1 MGIESVN
8 ILIQRAQV
16 MRGRNIGQAIALLDD
31 ALSIAQ
37 KENYKS
43 GTALII
49 RDKAAC
55 AFIQKNYKRAL
66 TGYTEAL
73 QFFKDLEDIEGQL
86 SCLTEISSIYFKLGE
101 VPSALTNILQT
112 LKLNTDRGDSEG
124 IAHGYNEIGKL
135 HIYLQEYLN
144 AIDYFKKALKI
155 FEGMK
160 NKPEMVNSYF
170 LLGNAYNW
178 MDDFDKAL
186 YYLLRAENSLEQIED
201 SDIRAKTHG
210 SLAILHTKLKE
221 FDKAL
226 SYFNKALEIAN
237 EGASNTVKAQLKK
250 SLGNLYIDLTQYDKA
265 IEVLLQAL
273 KIAQSSPLEAQL
285 VKIHQFLSLAYEKI
299 GDTENALYHFKKYFE
314 LDKEFMNEE
323 IALKTKALHI
333 RYDLEELKKQK
344 EIAELSDKLKE
355 QFLANVSHE
364 IRTPMNGVLGMA
376 HLLGKT
382 SPTREQQEYIDA
394 IKISANNLMVIINDI
409 LDFSKINAGKIEFS
423 ETEFNI
429 RDLIKGIVQILQV
442 KADEKKIQIGCTLDY
457 HIKDNLVG
465 DPIRLNQ
472 ILVNLMANAVKFTEK
487 GKVTLDIKV
496 LEVKDNVCKM
506 RFRVTDSGIGIPDNK
521 LQSIFESFEQA
532 ENNKRRYEG
541 TGLGLTIVKQLVELQ
556 GGCITVKSRV
566 NEGSEFTVDMHFK
579 LGINRPKDIPAV
591 EPVNIEPVDVSYVRV
606 LVVEDNKVNQLLVK
620 NMLKK
625 FGFENFDTAENG
637 KTALAKIRENDYD
650 IILMDI
656 QMPVMDGYEITK
668 EIRTRMR
675 PEIRQVPI
683 IALTADASDKEKI
696 KARESGMNDYVVKP
710 YTPEELY
717 GTMLKFIPEKT
728 TVSKSVQRGDGS
740 AVLQKNTPG
749 MDLEFLDKFT
759 GGDQELTIQLIEIF
773 LRQLPDA
780 VEKLNVLIP
789 KKDWK
794 ETHAV
799 AHKLKSSIAI
809 FEFHELKKLITNIEE
824 YARDGE
830 RLEDI
835 PHLYAEFKEG
845 SRVAVRDLEAELK
858 KLQELVGK
866 MH

>member
-1 MGIESVN
+1 MGIESVD

-16 MRGRNIGQAIALLDD
+16 LRGRNIGQATALLDD

-37 KENYKS
+37 QINYKK
-43 GTALII
+43 GIALII

-66 TGYTEAL
+66 TGYSEAH
-73 QFFKDLEDIEGQL
+73 QFFKDLDDKDGQL

-101 VPSALTNILQT
+101 VTAALTYILET
-112 LKLNTDRGDSEG
+112 LKINTDRGDSEG
-124 IAHGYNEIGKL
+124 IALGYNEIGKL
-135 HIYLQEYLN
+135 HVYLQEYSN

-155 FEGMK
+155 FEGIK
-160 NKPEMVNSYF
+160 NKKEMVNSFF

-186 YYLLRAENSLEQIED
+186 YYLLRAVNSLEHMDDAD
-201 SDIRAKTHG
+201 SRAKTYG

-221 FDKAL
+221 YDKAL
-226 SYFNKALEIAN
+226 SYFNKAFELA
-237 EGASNTVKAQLKK
+237 GDGGSNTVKAQLKK
-250 SLGNLYIDLTQYDKA
+250 SLGNLYIELTQYDKA
-265 IEVLLQAL
+265 IEVLTRAL
-273 KIAQSSPLEAQL
+273 KFAQASPLEAQL
-285 VKIHQFLSLAYEKI
+285 VKIHQFLSIAYEKI
-299 GDTENALYHFKKYFE
+299 GDMENALIHFKKYFE
-314 LDKEFMNEE
+314 LDKEITSEE
-323 IALKTKALHI
+323 VSLKTKALHI

-423 ETEFNI
+423 ETEFNL
-429 RDLIKGIVQILQV
+429 RDLVKGIVQILQV
-442 KADEKKIQIGCTLDY
+442 RADEKKIQIGCTLDY
-457 HIKDNLVG
+457 HIKDNLIG

-472 ILVNLMANAVKFTEK
+472 ILVNLMGNAVKFTEK
-487 GKVTLDIKV
+487 GKVTLDIKIM
-496 LEVKDNVCKM
+496 EEKDSICKV

-556 GGCITVKSRV
+556 GGSISVKSRV
-566 NEGSEFTVDMHFK
+566 NEGSEFTVDMFFK
-579 LGINRPKDIPAV
+579 LGVNKTVAHPV
-591 EPVNIEPVDVSYVRV
+591 EVTEQSNSKDVSHVRV
-606 LVVEDNKVNQLLVK
+606 LIVEDNKVNQLLVK

-625 FGFENFDTAENG
+625 FGFENFEAAENG
-637 KTALAKIRENDYD
+637 KVALSKLREQEFD

-656 QMPVMDGYEITK
+656 QMPEMDGYEITR

-675 PEIRQVPI
+675 NEVRNIPI
-683 IALTADASDKEKI
+683 IALTADASEKEKV

-717 GTMLKFIPEKT
+717 STLLKFIPENT
-728 TVSKSVQRGDGS
+728 NLPHSALRNEVSTSLHRIS
-740 AVLQKNTPG
+740 PG
-749 MDLEFLDKFT
+749 MDLDFLDKFT

-773 LRQLPDA
+773 LKQVPEA
-780 VEKLNVLIP
+780 IEKLNYSVP

-830 RLEDI
+830 RPEEI

-845 SRVAVRDLEAELK
+845 SKIAVRNLEAELS
-858 KLQELVGK
+858 KLRNLVSK
-866 MH
+866 H

>member
-1 MGIESVN
+1 MGIESVD

-16 MRGRNIGQAIALLDD
+16 LRGRNIGQATALLDD

-37 KENYKS
+37 QINYKK
-43 GTALII
+43 GIALII

-66 TGYTEAL
+66 TGYSEAH
-73 QFFKDLEDIEGQL
+73 QFFKDLDDKDGQL

-101 VPSALTNILQT
+101 VTAALTYILET
-112 LKLNTDRGDSEG
+112 LKINTDRGDSEG
-124 IAHGYNEIGKL
+124 IALGYNEIGKL
-135 HIYLQEYLN
+135 HVYLQEYSN

-155 FEGMK
+155 FEGIK
-160 NKPEMVNSYF
+160 NKKEMVNSFF

-186 YYLLRAENSLEQIED
+186 YYLLRAINSLEHMED
-201 SDIRAKTHG
+201 ADSRAKTYG

-221 FDKAL
+221 YDKAL
-226 SYFNKALEIAN
+226 SYFNKALELA
-237 EGASNTVKAQLKK
+237 GDGGSNTVKAQLKK
-250 SLGNLYIDLTQYDKA
+250 SLGNLYIELTQYDKA
-265 IEVLLQAL
+265 IEVLTRAL
-273 KIAQSSPLEAQL
+273 KFAQASPLEAQL
-285 VKIHQFLSLAYEKI
+285 VKIHQFLSIAYEKI
-299 GDTENALYHFKKYFE
+299 GDMENALIHFKKYFE
-314 LDKEFMNEE
+314 LDKEITSEE
-323 IALKTKALHI
+323 VSLKTKALHI

-423 ETEFNI
+423 ETEFNL
-429 RDLIKGIVQILQV
+429 RDLVKGIVQILQV
-442 KADEKKIQIGCTLDY
+442 RADEKKIQIGCTLDY
-457 HIKDNLVG
+457 HIKDNLIG

-472 ILVNLMANAVKFTEK
+472 ILVNLMGNAVKFTEK
-487 GKVTLDIKV
+487 GKVTLDIKIM
-496 LEVKDNVCKM
+496 EEKDSICKV

-556 GGCITVKSRV
+556 GGSISVKSRV
-566 NEGSEFTVDMHFK
+566 NEGSEFTVDMFFK
-579 LGINRPKDIPAV
+579 LGVNKTVAHPV
-591 EPVNIEPVDVSYVRV
+591 EVTEQSNSKDVSHVRV
-606 LVVEDNKVNQLLVK
+606 LIVEDNKVNQLLVK

-625 FGFENFDTAENG
+625 FGFENFEAAENG
-637 KTALAKIRENDYD
+637 KVALSKLREQEFD

-656 QMPVMDGYEITK
+656 QMPEMDGYEITR

-675 PEIRQVPI
+675 NEVRNIPI
-683 IALTADASDKEKI
+683 IALTADASEKEKV

-717 GTMLKFIPEKT
+717 STLLKFIPENT
-728 TVSKSVQRGDGS
+728 NLPHSALRNEVSTSLHRIS
-740 AVLQKNTPG
+740 PG
-749 MDLEFLDKFT
+749 MDLDFLDKFT

-773 LRQLPDA
+773 LKQVPEA
-780 VEKLNVLIP
+780 IEKLNYSVP

-830 RLEDI
+830 RLEEI

-845 SRVAVRDLEAELK
+845 SKIAVRNLEAELS
-858 KLQELVGK
+858 KLRNLVSR
-866 MH
+866 H

>member
-1 MGIESVN
+1 MGIESVD

-16 MRGRNIGQAIALLDD
+16 LRGRNIGQATALLDD

-37 KENYKS
+37 QINYKK
-43 GTALII
+43 GIALII

-66 TGYTEAL
+66 TGYSEAH
-73 QFFKDLEDIEGQL
+73 QFFKDLDDKDGQL

-101 VPSALTNILQT
+101 VTAALTYILET
-112 LKLNTDRGDSEG
+112 LKINTDRGDSEG
-124 IAHGYNEIGKL
+124 IALGYNEIGKL
-135 HIYLQEYLN
+135 HVYLQEYSN

-155 FEGMK
+155 FEGIK
-160 NKPEMVNSYF
+160 NKKEMVNSFF

-186 YYLLRAENSLEQIED
+186 YYLLRAINSLEHMDDAD
-201 SDIRAKTHG
+201 SRAKTYG

-221 FDKAL
+221 YDKAL
-226 SYFNKALEIAN
+226 SYFNKALELA
-237 EGASNTVKAQLKK
+237 GDGGSNTVKAQLKK
-250 SLGNLYIDLTQYDKA
+250 SLGNLYIELTQYDKA
-265 IEVLLQAL
+265 IEVLTRAL
-273 KIAQSSPLEAQL
+273 KFAQASPLEAQL
-285 VKIHQFLSLAYEKI
+285 VKIHQFLSIAYEKI
-299 GDTENALYHFKKYFE
+299 GDMENALIHFKKYFE
-314 LDKEFMNEE
+314 LDKEITSEE
-323 IALKTKALHI
+323 VSLKTKALHI

-423 ETEFNI
+423 ETEFNL
-429 RDLIKGIVQILQV
+429 RDLVKGIVQILQV
-442 KADEKKIQIGCTLDY
+442 RADEKKIQIGCTLDY
-457 HIKDNLVG
+457 HIKDNLIG

-472 ILVNLMANAVKFTEK
+472 ILVNLMGNAVKFTEK
-487 GKVTLDIKV
+487 GKVTLDIKIM
-496 LEVKDNVCKM
+496 EEKDSICKV

-556 GGCITVKSRV
+556 GGSISVKSRV
-566 NEGSEFTVDMHFK
+566 NEGSEFTVDMFFK
-579 LGINRPKDIPAV
+579 LGVNKTVAHPV
-591 EPVNIEPVDVSYVRV
+591 EVTEQSNSKDVSHVRV
-606 LVVEDNKVNQLLVK
+606 LIVEDNKVNQLLVK

-625 FGFENFDTAENG
+625 FGFENFEAAENG
-637 KTALAKIRENDYD
+637 KVALSKLREQEFD

-656 QMPVMDGYEITK
+656 QMPEMDGYEITR

-675 PEIRQVPI
+675 NEVRNIPI
-683 IALTADASDKEKI
+683 IALTADASEKEKV

-717 GTMLKFIPEKT
+717 STLLKFIPENT
-728 TVSKSVQRGDGS
+728 NLPHSALRNEVSTSLHRIS
-740 AVLQKNTPG
+740 PG
-749 MDLEFLDKFT
+749 MDLDFLDKFT

-773 LRQLPDA
+773 LKQVPEA
-780 VEKLNVLIP
+780 IEKLNYSVP

-830 RLEDI
+830 RLEEI

-845 SRVAVRDLEAELK
+845 SKIAVRNLEAELS
-858 KLQELVGK
+858 KLRNLVSR
-866 MH
+866 H